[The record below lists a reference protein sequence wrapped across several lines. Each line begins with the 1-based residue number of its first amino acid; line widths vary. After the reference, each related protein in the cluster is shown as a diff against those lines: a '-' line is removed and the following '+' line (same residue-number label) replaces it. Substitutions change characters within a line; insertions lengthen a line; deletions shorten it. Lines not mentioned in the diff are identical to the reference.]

1 MRARSSAVFDSVV
14 IYGIKVEEI
23 QSRVSFWCGALNFRI
38 FFDLLMFACQVTQR
52 PYPQLQQLQ
61 QSLNMCWN
69 HSEATIAKPA
79 GLWDSQI
86 RTEHAHVSTR
96 PRLLHNN
103 HRRFAQQNFYLW
115 TRSSAVFDL
124 RILWNMA
131 SKYWVLRCFQCKKII
146 PAVPVKVVH
155 CKGGGG
161 EMWKISVRN
170 MKSAEW
176 KKSMWI

>member
-1 MRARSSAVFDSVV
+1 MLARSSAVFDGVV

-23 QSRVSFWCGALNFRI
+23 QSRVSFWCGALKFRI

-86 RTEHAHVSTR
+86 RTEHAHVSRR
-96 PRLLHNN
+96 PCLLHNN
-103 HRRFAQQNFYLW
+103 HRRYARQNFYLW
-115 TRSSAVFDL
+115 ARSSAVFDVL
-124 RILWNMA
+124 ILWNMA
-131 SKYWVLRCFQCKKII
+131 SIYW
-146 PAVPVKVVH
+146 
-155 CKGGGG
+155 
-161 EMWKISVRN
+161 
-170 MKSAEW
+170 
-176 KKSMWI
+176 KSMIKTNKMDIILREKKFNNQSFVVFPVQKDHSCSACQSCAL

>member
-86 RTEHAHVSTR
+86 RTEHNKLWQNTPMSLDVLVSCTIITEDL
-96 PRLLHNN
+96 PNKTFICGQEAVQCLICGYCGIWH
-103 HRRFAQQNFYLW
+103 QNTENPCIVW
-115 TRSSAVFDL
+115 
-124 RILWNMA
+124 
-131 SKYWVLRCFQCKKII
+131 
-146 PAVPVKVVH
+146 
-155 CKGGGG
+155 
-161 EMWKISVRN
+161 
-170 MKSAEW
+170 
-176 KKSMWI
+176 

>member
-86 RTEHAHVSTR
+86 RTEHAHVSRR
-96 PRLLHNN
+96 PCLLHNN

-131 SKYWVLRCFQCKKII
+131 SKYWKTMHSMIKTNKIDI
-146 PAVPVKVVH
+146 
-155 CKGGGG
+155 
-161 EMWKISVRN
+161 ILQQ
-170 MKSAEW
+170 KS
-176 KKSMWI
+176 